1 MKSRDVFTDKLLKR
15 VQELELDLMN
25 EGAITIPPLEWDG
38 SLGPSEVNVIDRL
51 GFLLD
56 AYHARVWYWEIMEML
71 RKLILTSVLVVIYN
85 GSAPHLFA
93 SLLTTF
99 IFILAHL
106 RVHPYLNRRLN
117 NFQRLALI
125 TQFLTILGGIIYLLM
140 QTLNEL
146 HEVSPGEGDQMASY
160 LLALFILGIN
170 WLTGVVYPMYR
181 VLLLVMSSEL
191 HFSATIAKYFG
202 RLSRSTGVN
211 DDAANDKPL
220 ELVNA
225 DDMRRA
231 QILLQQD
238 VRGNRSQT
246 PRLRQRV
253 RAPAPAA
260 LPQEHQDEIQADQ
273 HQSTQGRASVATVS
287 FLL

>member
-1 MKSRDVFTDKLLKR
+1 
-15 VQELELDLMN
+15 
-25 EGAITIPPLEWDG
+25 
-38 SLGPSEVNVIDRL
+38 
-51 GFLLD
+51 
-56 AYHARVWYWEIMEML
+56 
-71 RKLILTSVLVVIYN
+71 
-85 GSAPHLFA
+85 
-93 SLLTTF
+93 
-99 IFILAHL
+99 
-106 RVHPYLNRRLN
+106 
-117 NFQRLALI
+117 
-125 TQFLTILGGIIYLLM
+125 
-140 QTLNEL
+140 
-146 HEVSPGEGDQMASY
+146 
-160 LLALFILGIN
+160 
-170 WLTGVVYPMYR
+170 
-181 VLLLVMSSEL
+181 MSSDL
-191 HFSATIAKYFG
+191 RLSATITKYFG
-202 RLSRSTGVN
+202 QLFNITGAN
-211 DDAANDKPL
+211 DNAANDKHL

>member
-1 MKSRDVFTDKLLKR
+1 
-15 VQELELDLMN
+15 
-25 EGAITIPPLEWDG
+25 
-38 SLGPSEVNVIDRL
+38 
-51 GFLLD
+51 
-56 AYHARVWYWEIMEML
+56 
-71 RKLILTSVLVVIYN
+71 
-85 GSAPHLFA
+85 
-93 SLLTTF
+93 
-99 IFILAHL
+99 
-106 RVHPYLNRRLN
+106 
-117 NFQRLALI
+117 
-125 TQFLTILGGIIYLLM
+125 M

-181 VLLLVMSSEL
+181 VLLLVMSSDL
-191 HFSATIAKYFG
+191 HFSTTIAKYFG
-202 RLSRSTGVN
+202 RLSRSTG
-211 DDAANDKPL
+211 ANDNAADDNSPGL
-220 ELVNA
+220 LNA
-225 DDMRRA
+225 DDMRSA

-238 VRGNRSQT
+238 VRGNRSQA

-253 RAPAPAA
+253 RAPAPAALPAA